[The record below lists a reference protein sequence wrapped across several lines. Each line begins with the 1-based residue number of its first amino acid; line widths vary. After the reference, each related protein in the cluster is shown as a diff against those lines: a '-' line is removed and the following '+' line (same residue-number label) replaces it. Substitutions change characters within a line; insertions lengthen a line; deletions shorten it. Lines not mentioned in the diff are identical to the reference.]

1 MKQLPLLM
9 ASAALALVTTTV
21 HAGDLVRG
29 VRGKISAGDLASG
42 IAAVED
48 YKLATGVDEEYLNA
62 VGWLAR
68 GAELLRR
75 PDLADLYVAEL
86 HREIPV
92 EKEEYLTP
100 YGAAIEVQAKL
111 IAARE
116 GRGSAIRYLDGAL
129 ARARDTS
136 LRSRISKNINMLS
149 LEGQPAPP
157 IGTTDFIGTAPP
169 SLASLK
175 GKPVL
180 LFLWANWCGDC
191 KVQSAS
197 LTRVWEKYRA
207 RGLTIIAP
215 TRYYGSVGEKD
226 ATPAEE
232 KEQIAKVWKES
243 YAGLDGVPVVIDT
256 ETMVRYGA
264 SATPSFVLIDR
275 KGIVRLY
282 TPTRLSESELSRRID
297 QVLAE

>member
-1 MKQLPLLM
+1 M

-29 VRGKISAGDLASG
+29 VRGKISAGDLVSG

-116 GRGSAIRYLDGAL
+116 GRGSAIRYLDGSL

>member
-1 MKQLPLLM
+1 LKQLRLLM

-29 VRGKISAGDLASG
+29 VRGKISAGDLSSG

-48 YKLATGVDEEYLNA
+48 YKLEAGIDEEYLNA

-75 PDLADLYVAEL
+75 PDLAELYVAEL

-100 YGAAIEVQAKL
+100 YGAAIEVEAKL

-116 GRGSAIRYLDGAL
+116 GRGSAIRHLDGAL

-191 KVQSAS
+191 KAQSAS
-197 LTRVWEKYRA
+197 LTRVWEKYRD
-207 RGLTIIAP
+207 RGLKIIAP
-215 TRYYGSVGEKD
+215 TRYYGSVDEKD

-232 KEQIAKVWKES
+232 KEQVAKIWKES
-243 YAGLDGVPVVIDT
+243 YPGLDGVPVVIDT

-264 SATPSFVLIDR
+264 SASPSFVLIDR

-282 TPTRLSESELSRRID
+282 TPTRLSESELSRQIG
-297 QVLAE
+297 QVLAD

>member
-1 MKQLPLLM
+1 MRRRPSLA
-9 ASAALALVTTTV
+9 ASAALALITTTA

-48 YKLATGVDEEYLNA
+48 YKLTTGVDEEYLNA

-75 PDLADLYVAEL
+75 PDLAELYVAEL
-86 HREIPV
+86 QREIPT
-92 EKEEYLTP
+92 EKEEYLIP
-100 YGAAIEVQAKL
+100 YGAAIEVEAKL

-116 GRGSAIRYLDGAL
+116 GRGAAIRHLDAAL
-129 ARARDTS
+129 GRARDTS
-136 LRSRISKNINMLS
+136 LRSRIGKNINLLS

-157 IGTTDFIGTAPP
+157 IGTTDSIGTAPP

-191 KVQSAS
+191 KAQSAS
-197 LTRVWEKYRA
+197 LTRVWERYRG
-207 RGLTIIAP
+207 RGLKIIAP
-215 TRYYGSVGEKD
+215 TRYYGTVGDQD

-232 KEQIAKVWKES
+232 RAQVAKVSKES
-243 YAGLDGVPVVIDT
+243 YPGLDGVPVVIDT
-256 ETMVRYGA
+256 ETMARYGA
-264 SATPSFVLIDR
+264 SATPTFVLIDR
-275 KGIVRLY
+275 QGIVRLY

>member
-1 MKQLPLLM
+1 M

-21 HAGDLVRG
+21 HAADLVRG

-75 PDLADLYVAEL
+75 PDLAELYVAEL

-100 YGAAIEVQAKL
+100 YGAAIEVEAKL

-116 GRGSAIRYLDGAL
+116 GRGSAIRHLEGAL
-129 ARARDTS
+129 ARAKDTA

-175 GKPVL
+175 GKPLL

-191 KVQSAS
+191 KAQSAS
-197 LTRVWEKYRA
+197 LTRVWEKYRD
-207 RGLTIIAP
+207 RGLMIIAP

-243 YAGLDGVPVVIDT
+243 YAGLGGVPVVIDT

-282 TPTRLSESELSRRID
+282 TPTRLSESELSRRIG

>member
-1 MKQLPLLM
+1 M
-9 ASAALALVTTTV
+9 ASAALALVTTTI

-116 GRGSAIRYLDGAL
+116 GRGSAIRYLDGAQ

-149 LEGQPAPP
+149 LEGQPALP
-157 IGTTDFIGTAPP
+157 IGTTDFIGAAPP